1 MMASMSGPDDIAPG
15 LLAPEEAIA
24 RPVSGKTDAAVL
36 VPLYDGPSGLTCV
49 FTERRHDLRRHP
61 GEISFPGG
69 RRDPGEDLI
78 QTALREADE
87 EIGLASGRVTVIGAL
102 APVASFATRYR
113 IYPFVAMIERPEVW
127 RPSPTEVAEILEFPL
142 DALVASYRR
151 ERLWSKRVPIRTPT
165 FRVDGH
171 LVWGATALLTEQ
183 MLRRTGL
190 I

>member
-1 MMASMSGPDDIAPG
+1 MMMIVNSLDDIARG
-15 LLAPEEAIA
+15 LLDPAEAIA

-36 VPLYDGPSGLTCV
+36 VPLFEGPRGPTCV
-49 FTERRHDLRRHP
+49 FTERRHDLRTHP

-69 RRDPGEDLI
+69 RRDPGEELVA
-78 QTALREADE
+78 TALREAEE
-87 EIGLASGRVTVIGAL
+87 EIGLEPGEVTVVGAL
-102 APVASFATRYR
+102 APATSFVTRYR
-113 IYPFVAMIERPEVW
+113 IYPFVARIERPDAW
-127 RPSPTEVAEILEFPL
+127 RPSPTEVAEVLEFPL
-142 DALVASYRR
+142 DELVANYRR

-183 MLRRTGL
+183 LLRRIGV